1 MKPTHGALRRN
12 VRMGCEKEIFSL
24 YPIYSCIIHNMK
36 AHQITTRK
44 SFHFR
49 FASHSILFHFIPF
62 CTTHLLMG
70 NACSN
75 SNNNNLLLQQSS
87 VLAGNILTWIST
99 LWFRIDVNQRLRCVC
114 TLHKLPFNKCGLCTV
129 HCTLYST
136 LKWFDAMRCDL
147 RVPTTKSKSC
157 PSTEIPIKLQ

>member
-1 MKPTHGALRRN
+1 MVHCVETSRI
-12 VRMGCEKEIFSL
+12 GCEKEVFSL
-24 YPIYSCIIHNMK
+24 YPIYSCIIHNMR

-49 FASHSILFHFIPF
+49 FASHSIPFHSI
-62 CTTHLLMG
+62 LYYSLVNG

-114 TLHKLPFNKCGLCTV
+114 TSYHLASVGCAVCTV
-129 HCTLYST
+129 HCTLCST

>member
-1 MKPTHGALRRN
+1 MRKRFFYCIQSIHASFITWGLTKLLREN
-12 VRMGCEKEIFSL
+12 LSTFVSHLILF
-24 YPIYSCIIHNMK
+24 
-36 AHQITTRK
+36 
-44 SFHFR
+44 
-49 FASHSILFHFIPF
+49 HSILYYS
-62 CTTHLLMG
+62 LVNG

-87 VLAGNILTWIST
+87 VLVGNILTWIST
-99 LWFRIDVNQRLRCVC
+99 LWFRIDVNQRLRCLC
-114 TLHKLPFNKCGLCTV
+114 TTYHLASVGCAVCTV
-129 HCTLYST
+129 HCTLCST